1 MSAPYANQVKSV
13 QSGRFQYNNPVL
25 ETRRSLPVTL
35 THFGW
40 PNPYKLP
47 YRKSHT
53 AGQIT
58 GELLEFPEGVF
69 PRGPRLNPPNI
80 SMQSMWVKGYDE
92 R

>member
-1 MSAPYANQVKSV
+1 MSAPYANQVKEV
-13 QSGRFQYNNPVL
+13 QAGRFQYNNPMM
-25 ETRRSLPVTL
+25 ETQRGLPVKL
-35 THFGW
+35 AHFGW

-58 GELLEFPEGVF
+58 GELLEFPEGTF
-69 PRGPRLNPPNI
+69 PRGPRLNPANI
-80 SMQSMWVKGYDE
+80 STQAMWVKGYDE